1 VNSLPTSVYW
11 GIDEIARCWVIME
24 SAISLWNG
32 RGYGRGDGNRLG
44 RGGGHNWNRHGN
56 RSGHRNRH
64 GSGDGSAWLD
74 TAKQALHPPNGL
86 NVNGGVFWYFRLAVQ
101 EIVEVVPRKRAVQRR
116 LQLFAG
122 RNRLDQIRRQ
132 ARSRLPDGPRSGT
145 ARRTGT
151 DPSQG
156 SWSWARAESS
166 CSGPAMAKLWPPRN
180 STVVRAR
187 RVVRAGFVVPEI
199 VTALARSPRARA
211 SG

>member
-86 NVNGGVFWYFRLAVQ
+86 NVNGGVFGTSGSRSFPASELSKGVFSF
-101 EIVEVVPRKRAVQRR
+101 
-116 LQLFAG
+116 LLG
-122 RNRLDQIRRQ
+122 GTGLIR
-132 ARSRLPDGPRSGT
+132 
-145 ARRTGT
+145 
-151 DPSQG
+151 
-156 SWSWARAESS
+156 
-166 CSGPAMAKLWPPRN
+166 
-180 STVVRAR
+180 
-187 RVVRAGFVVPEI
+187 
-199 VTALARSPRARA
+199 
-211 SG
+211 